1 MTLPDSLSYQVVFD
15 VSRQLPQW
23 WWSFLLPLAIVFVL
37 MRFGRPNRMNQSRL
51 FKRIFVG
58 FAVLLALLD
67 VIFTWTQYVGQRK
80 ALEHGD
86 VRVVEGVVN
95 NFIPQRAL
103 YKYPEQFV
111 VVTPTGRYKYQYY
124 SSLGTGGLN
133 QSHGHIRNGT
143 RVRITDRYGVILRLE
158 VARDASENT
167 VSPAQAERFPEVVFL
182 PVVFARYGYTVAVP
196 ETRMAVRLIDV
207 VSDTRTLGGCKTCS
221 DYGEPGD
228 AIAII
233 EVFDNDVGQQPF
245 RLELHTNRER
255 YGPFSDGD
263 LVVDLTGL
271 YPVPSVDQPTAKRDY
286 RARLMFGRYKPLY
299 AEKQTPLEHVR
310 GLFREIR
317 LWFRSPN
324 MG

>member
-1 MTLPDSLSYQVVFD
+1 MGPDSLSYHVVFD

-23 WWSFLLPLAIVFVL
+23 WWSFALPLAIVFVL
-37 MRFGRPNRMNQSRL
+37 MRFGKRNRMNQHRW

-58 FAVLLALLD
+58 FAVLLALVD
-67 VIFTWTQYVGQRK
+67 VISTWARYVGQRK
-80 ALEHGD
+80 ALEQGN

-95 NFIPQRAL
+95 DFIPQRV
-103 YKYPEQFV
+103 YFKYPEQFV
-111 VVTPTGRYKYQYY
+111 VVAPTGRYKYQYY

-158 VARDASENT
+158 VARDASGNT

-182 PVVFARYGYTVAVP
+182 PVVFARYGYTVVVP

-207 VSDTRTLGGCKTCS
+207 MSDTRTLGGCKSCS

-271 YPVPSVDQPTAKRDY
+271 YPVPSVGQPTAKTDY
-286 RARLMFGRYKPLY
+286 RARLMFGRYKPVL
-299 AEKQTPLEHVR
+299 AEKETLLEQVR
-310 GLFREIR
+310 GFYHQVL
-317 LWFRSPN
+317 LWFRGSN

>member
-1 MTLPDSLSYQVVFD
+1 VTPPDSLSYQTVFD

-23 WWSFLLPLAIVFVL
+23 WWGFVFPLAIVFVL
-37 MRFGRPNRMNQSRL
+37 MRFGARNRMNQHRW

-67 VIFTWTQYVGQRK
+67 LIFTWTQYVGQRN

-86 VRVVEGVVN
+86 VRIVEGVVN
-95 NFIPQRAL
+95 DFIPQSV
-103 YKYPEQFV
+103 YFKYPEQFV
-111 VVTPTGRYKYQYY
+111 VVTPAGRCKYHYY

-133 QSHGHIRNGT
+133 NSHGHIRNGT

-158 VARDASENT
+158 VARDVSGNT

-207 VSDTRTLGGCKTCS
+207 VSDTRICKDCH
-221 DYGEPGD
+221 DYEGPGD

-233 EVFDNDVGQQPF
+233 EVFDNDVGQEPF

-255 YGPFSDGD
+255 YRPFSDGD
-263 LVVDLTGL
+263 MVVDLTGL
-271 YPVPSVDQPTAKRDY
+271 YPVPSVDQPTAKSDY
-286 RARLMFGRYKPLY
+286 RARLMFGRYKPAL
-299 AEKQTPLEHVR
+299 AEKQNLLEQVR
-310 GLFREIR
+310 GFFHQVG
-317 LWFRSPN
+317 LWLRAPN